1 MLRSRLVWGIFEK
14 EMKKGFLTLA
24 ILLLCGQWI
33 MAQRATVTAGFDSV
47 AMMIG
52 DQTKLTVTATCD
64 EKEQLFFPM
73 VEDSLLEVV
82 EFLGYDTVKGQGR
95 EVKISANYLVTCWD
109 SALVYIDKLPVIGE
123 QDTFWSNPLTLKV
136 VDVEVDTAMA
146 ICDIKPVVNPPFD
159 WRIFWTALVIVLLV
173 AALTVGGIWAYRKY
187 FKNRKTED
195 GEEEEVKDLRPA
207 HVVAFEQLEELKSEK
222 LWQEGKV
229 KTYYSRLTDIVKGY
243 IAKRYG
249 ISAMEQTSDDLLREL
264 RTNTKVDIQ
273 KESVDTLKEMLQL
286 SDLVKFAKWNPL
298 PPENEKAFE
307 ESKDFIYR
315 TKKEETIENDVR

>member
-1 MLRSRLVWGIFEK
+1 MKI
-14 EMKKGFLTLA
+14 EMKKILVILA
-24 ILLLCGQWI
+24 VVVVLVPGL

-52 DQTKLTVTATCD
+52 DQTKLTVTATCYGKD
-64 EKEQLFFPM
+64 QLLFPM

-82 EFLGYDTVKGQGR
+82 EFLGYDTVKGDGN

-109 SALVYIDKLPVIGE
+109 SALVYIDKLPVIDG

-136 VDVEVDTAMA
+136 IDMEVDTTMA
-146 ICDIKPVVNPPFD
+146 ICDIKPVVEPPFD
-159 WRIFWTALVIVLLV
+159 WRIFWTALVILLLV
-173 AALTVGGIWAYRKY
+173 AALTVGGIWVYRKY
-187 FKNRKTED
+187 FKNRGSEE

-207 HVVAFEQLEELKSEK
+207 HVIAFEQLEELKGEK

-229 KTYYSRLTDIVKGY
+229 KMYYTKLTDIVKGY

-249 ISAMEQTSDDLLREL
+249 ISAMEQTSDDLLHEL
-264 RTNTKVDIQ
+264 RTNTKVDIP

-307 ESKDFIYR
+307 EGKDFIYR